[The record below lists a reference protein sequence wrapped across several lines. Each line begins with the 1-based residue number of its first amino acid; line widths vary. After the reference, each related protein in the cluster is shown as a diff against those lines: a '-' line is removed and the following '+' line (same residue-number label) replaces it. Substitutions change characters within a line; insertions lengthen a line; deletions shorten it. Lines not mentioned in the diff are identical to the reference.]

1 MRTSDN
7 IQLTIYFRLKG
18 SVTLKDMASI
28 PNVIR
33 NIRGVRE
40 ENIVIEFVDTENRII
55 EKQRGMLSLLILTIV
70 KANDSNKIIVIVNT
84 TEDMKKEADKL
95 LSVSKDIVVF
105 ANNYKEA
112 MDFIRALR

>member
-18 SVTLKDMASI
+18 PVTLKDMASI

-70 KANDSNKIIVIVNT
+70 NA

>member
-1 MRTSDN
+1 M
-7 IQLTIYFRLKG
+7 
-18 SVTLKDMASI
+18 
-28 PNVIR
+28 
-33 NIRGVRE
+33 
-40 ENIVIEFVDTENRII
+40 DTENRII

-70 KANDSNKIIVIVNT
+70 NA